1 MFVVSIIVL
10 LLSFYLLAVVCDR
23 YFVNSLDAISEKLKI
38 NSDVAGATLM
48 AVGSSAPEL
57 FVSLIALFKPGNE
70 SLGAGTIVGSA
81 IFNILVIIGASAMV
95 KKAFIAWQP
104 VIRDTLFY
112 SLSIIILIFS
122 FKDGVITMTEAGIFL
137 LLYVVYILAV
147 LKWKKILP
155 YKEETKDILE
165 DLNTSLEE
173 ETKKKTLLGKIL
185 GFIELGLDRLF
196 PSAKHYW
203 WVFFISIMVIAGLS
217 WTLVESAIVIA
228 EFLHIPAVIVGL
240 TVLAAGTSIPDL
252 MSSVIVA
259 KQGRG
264 GMAISNSIGSN
275 IFDILVGL
283 GLPWMLILAFTGNT
297 IHVATENLNSSIIL
311 LFATVLAILFLLLLK
326 KWKIGRMSGLV
337 LIGLYVAYLVWSIL
351 QAV

>member
-48 AVGSSAPEL
+48 AVGSSTPEL

-81 IFNILVIIGASAMV
+81 LFNILVIIGASAMV

-147 LKWKKILP
+147 FKWKKILP
-155 YKEETKDILE
+155 YKEETKDIIKDLE
-165 DLNTSLEE
+165 ESLEKE
-173 ETKKKTLLGKIL
+173 EKKKTLLGKIL
-185 GFIELGLDRLF
+185 RFIELGLDKLF

-228 EFLHIPAVIVGL
+228 EFLHIPAVIIGL

-252 MSSVIVA
+252 MSSVIVS

-264 GMAISNSIGSN
+264 GMAISNAIGSN
-275 IFDILVGL
+275 IFNILIGL
-283 GLPWMLILAFTGNT
+283 SLPWMLILAFTGNT

>member
-23 YFVNSLDAISEKLKI
+23 YFVSSLDAISEKLKI

-81 IFNILVIIGASAMV
+81 LFNILVIIGASAMV

-122 FKDGVITMTEAGIFL
+122 FKDGVITITEAGIFL
-137 LLYVVYILAV
+137 LLYIIYVLAV
-147 LKWKKILP
+147 FKWKKILP
-155 YKEETKDILE
+155 YKEETKDIIE
-165 DLNTSLEE
+165 DLNKSFEKE
-173 ETKKKTLLGKIL
+173 SKKKTLLSKVL
-185 GFIELGLDRLF
+185 RFIEIGLDKIF
-196 PSAKHYW
+196 PSAEHYW
-203 WVFFISIMVIAGLS
+203 WAFFVSIIVIAGLS

>member
-81 IFNILVIIGASAMV
+81 LFNILVIIGASAMV

-137 LLYVVYILAV
+137 LLYVVYVLAV
-147 LKWKKILP
+147 FKWKKILP
-155 YKEETKDILE
+155 YKEETKDIIE
-165 DLNTSLEE
+165 DLEESLEKE
-173 ETKKKTLLGKIL
+173 EKKKTLLGKIL
-185 GFIELGLDRLF
+185 GFIELGLDKLF

-217 WTLVESAIVIA
+217 WTLVESAIIIA
-228 EFLHIPAVIVGL
+228 NFLHIPAVIVGL

-311 LFATVLAILFLLLLK
+311 LFATVLAILFLLLFK
-326 KWKIGRMSGLV
+326 KWKIGRMSGLA
-337 LIGLYVAYLVWSIL
+337 LIGLYAAYLVWAIL